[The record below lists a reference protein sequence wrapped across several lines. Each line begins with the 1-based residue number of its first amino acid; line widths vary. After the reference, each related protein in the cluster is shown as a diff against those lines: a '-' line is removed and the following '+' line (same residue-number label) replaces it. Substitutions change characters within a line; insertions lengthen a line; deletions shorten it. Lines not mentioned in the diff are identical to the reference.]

1 MGNETLKQWHL
12 SAVDMNGVGIDTA
25 ELKDQDREHKRHMLV
40 KELVKECICEWE
52 ETERASSSVI

>member
-12 SAVDMNGVGIDTA
+12 STVDMNGVGIDTA

-40 KELVKECICEWE
+40 KERICEWE